1 MADINDVIGERLRE
15 IRLERNMT
23 LNELSHVTHVSRSM
37 LSAIERK
44 IKTPTIALLTKI
56 HTGLNISLSE
66 LLTASIDE
74 NLVAIREG
82 IKTIQISPGINI
94 HVLLEYLSENKF
106 EIFRLEIEPGR
117 KHASE
122 SQMSENIWEYLI
134 PVSGELTLSVQG
146 NETIQVKQG
155 ELAHFCTIKPHTYA
169 NKSDKLLSLIM
180 IIVYK
185 V

>member
-23 LNELSHVTHVSRSM
+23 LDELAHVTHVSRSM

-44 IKTPTIALLTKI
+44 IKRPTIGLLTKI

-66 LLTASIDE
+66 LLTTSIKG
-74 NLVAIREG
+74 NVVAVREG
-82 IKTIQISPGINI
+82 MKTIQISHGINI

-134 PVSGELTLSVQG
+134 PVSGELTLSVKG
-146 NETIQVKQG
+146 NDPIKLKQG
-155 ELAHFCTIKPHTYA
+155 ELTHFCTINPHSYA
-169 NKSDKLLSLIM
+169 NESDKLLSLIM

-185 V
+185 I